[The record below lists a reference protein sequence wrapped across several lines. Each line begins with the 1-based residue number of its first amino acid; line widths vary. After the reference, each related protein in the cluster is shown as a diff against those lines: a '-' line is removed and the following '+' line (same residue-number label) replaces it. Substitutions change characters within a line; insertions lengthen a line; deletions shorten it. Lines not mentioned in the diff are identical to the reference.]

1 MGAPGPVL
9 LLPPSEGKT
18 EGGRAPTRASRF
30 EDRLG
35 AARREVIAGFAAAV
49 DDPVV
54 AAKVLGVRGDLLD
67 RARAAMRAL
76 ADGTAPV
83 RPAAER
89 YSGVVWEHLGPV
101 ATPERHR
108 ILVPSAVYGITTAAD
123 PVADHRGKLSS
134 SLPGLGRLDRYWRDL
149 VTGTIAHHARGRT
162 VVKTGAEAVF
172 MAALPE
178 QGLGIALKIDDGGTR
193 AAETVMAQLLVLLGE
208 ADPDD
213 PRIARHRNP
222 PLRNWRGDLVGERR
236 ITAALGV
243 LGALD

>member
-162 VVKTGAEAVF
+162 VVDLLPREHAAAVDWDRLAAGAPVVRVTFALADGTGAAGHGAKAVKGRF
-172 MAALPE
+172 ARVLLE
-178 QGLGIALKIDDGGTR
+178 HGLTR
-193 AAETVMAQLLVLLGE
+193 AARFTWEGWRAS
-208 ADPDD
+208 
-213 PRIARHRNP
+213 RNG
-222 PLRNWRGDLVGERR
+222 GDIVVR
-236 ITAALGV
+236 APA
-243 LGALD
+243 